1 MSELDDK
8 VAHLK
13 QDMSLYRRQVDGNK
27 RGDDEV
33 WSSVKPIFSRFKIS
47 NDHILV
53 KIFYR
58 A

>member
-33 WSSVKPIFSRFKIS
+33 WSSVKPIFARFKIS

-53 KIFYR
+53 
-58 A
+58 